1 MSNLYTEKIRQ
12 NADLLVPISECP
24 FGDPIA
30 ECPFIP
36 FYELKDEQKQM
47 EQVEFIPQE
56 ELEEL
61 RKFHRACMERYRK
74 REWKPANPKT
84 GKVHV

>member
-1 MSNLYTEKIRQ
+1 MASLYTEKIRQ

-36 FYELKDEQKQM
+36 YYALKDEQKQM
-47 EQVEFIPQE
+47 EQVEVIPEE
-56 ELEEL
+56 ELDEL
-61 RKFHRACMERYRK
+61 RKFHRDCMAKYRSG
-74 REWKPANPKT
+74 EWKPTNPKMKT
-84 GKVHV
+84 I

>member
-1 MSNLYTEKIRQ
+1 MSDLYTEKIRQ

-36 FYELKDEQKQM
+36 YYELKDERKQM
-47 EQVEFIPQE
+47 LQVEAIPQE
-56 ELEEL
+56 ELNEL
-61 RKFHRACMERYRK
+61 RIFHRACMAKYRSG
-74 REWKPANPKT
+74 EWKSKKT
-84 GKVHV
+84 NVK

>member
-36 FYELKDEQKQM
+36 YYALKDEQKQM

-56 ELEEL
+56 ELDGL
-61 RKFHRACMERYRK
+61 RKFRRACMAK
-74 REWKPANPKT
+74 
-84 GKVHV
+84 